1 MTIITEGGLRPSRIE
16 FVPEPR
22 QGVTPND
29 PDWRMPS
36 ERVSAFNPGFAIN
49 YSEDSGLGDIDYS
62 RQPIM
67 EENEMEM
74 SYSLQKGQW
83 ICDSD
88 GNPQGMA
95 AYGIMRTAGIL
106 SSSLTVV
113 RRMSSGKQTGSNAP
127 KLQPSSTVDARYN
140 PEAAS
145 DGADSTPK
153 ASRTY
158 AVLKGVDVNE
168 GTLTAERGEATVL
181 VELTCPAE
189 RGRSYQIDQPPSGPT
204 TLAVKSTNPADTGM
218 QVSMESE
225 DMSSAELVSL
235 NSDDATNVV
244 ATTTEFSDIDAIEVY
259 GPDEG
264 EDDPL
269 VGEGDADYQG
279 NIVVGVDTGD
289 PESSDYSPA
298 MGEWLSVLWGN
309 LEYGNTHGDEGI
321 PLLAGGSHADPIS
334 GDSQPDYYSPQN
346 IGIERP
352 PGEAIEHAGG
362 VQTLEAEFSNNIER
376 TPSGGR
382 EQIQHHGMRAL
393 EATVAMFGETVS
405 SYFQRIA
412 QSGQGATTRFL
423 FGRNN
428 PEHVDWVN
436 AVISEI
442 DMETSAGEN
451 SLERE
456 ATVMGRQAADGG
468 PAVDVSSQGSSSG
481 SSGSS

>member
-22 QGVTPND
+22 QGVTPEN
-29 PDWRMPS
+29 PSWSMPS

-83 ICDSD
+83 ICDSNGD
-88 GNPQGMA
+88 PQGMA
-95 AYGIMRTAGIL
+95 AYGILRTAGIL
-106 SSSLTVV
+106 TSSLTVV

-140 PEAAS
+140 PESAS

-158 AVLKGVDVNE
+158 AVLKGTDINE

-189 RGRSYQIDQPPSGPT
+189 RGRSYQIDQPSST
-204 TLAVKSTNPADTGM
+204 TLAIKSTNADDTGM
-218 QVSMESE
+218 TVHIENE
-225 DMSSAELVSL
+225 DASTTEDVSL
-235 NSDDATNVV
+235 DGSDATTVV
-244 ATTTEFSDIDAIEVY
+244 ATTSAFSDIDAIEVH
-259 GPDEG
+259 GPDG
-264 EDDPL
+264 NL
-269 VGEGDADYQG
+269 VGEGDADYKG

-289 PESSDYSPA
+289 PESTDYTPA

-321 PLLAGGSHADPIS
+321 PLLGSGSHADPIS
-334 GDSQPDYYSPQN
+334 GENQPDYYSPQN

-456 ATVMGRQAADGG
+456 ATVMARQAADGG
-468 PAVDVSSQGSSSG
+468 PAVDVSAQGSSSG
-481 SSGSS
+481 SS